1 MKEMN
6 VFKMVANGLVEWGT
20 EVLKEVS
27 KHPDENWDADAV
39 TTYMKRHAAYQA
51 KEFLGLVSAT
61 ERLSKADAIADPCIP
76 LMFPLFVT
84 WDNCNY
90 DILMGKVDASVFDK
104 EDQKMARKVEPLE
117 AVVNDINAKIK
128 NHHIQRLQSGKC
140 TIELGFILTDILTDF
155 ERISDHCSNIAACV
169 CQVYD
174 GELDTHQYL
183 ERVKNGD
190 NQEFQQEYQRLKEV
204 YRLPDSA
211 K

>member
-1 MKEMN
+1 MILHCISDLERISDHSVNLMEASREMN
-6 VFKMVANGLVEWGT
+6 EKGLSFSSDAASEL
-20 EVLKEVS
+20 EV
-27 KHPDENWDADAV
+27 
-39 TTYMKRHAAYQA
+39 YQ
-51 KEFLGLVSAT
+51 
-61 ERLSKADAIADPCIP
+61 KAIRD
-76 LMFPLFVT
+76 V
-84 WDNCNY
+84 
-90 DILMGKVDASVFDK
+90 VDLTFAVFDK
-104 EDQKMARKVEPLE
+104 EDQKMARKVEALE
-117 AVVNDINAKIK
+117 AVVIDINAKIK

>member
-1 MKEMN
+1 SDLERISDHSVNLMEASREMN
-6 VFKMVANGLVEWGT
+6 EKGLSFSSDAASEL
-20 EVLKEVS
+20 EV
-27 KHPDENWDADAV
+27 
-39 TTYMKRHAAYQA
+39 YQ
-51 KEFLGLVSAT
+51 
-61 ERLSKADAIADPCIP
+61 KAIRD
-76 LMFPLFVT
+76 V
-84 WDNCNY
+84 
-90 DILMGKVDASVFDK
+90 VDLTFAVFDK

-128 NHHIQRLQSGKC
+128 NHHIQRPQSGKC

>member
-1 MKEMN
+1 M
-6 VFKMVANGLVEWGT
+6 
-20 EVLKEVS
+20 
-27 KHPDENWDADAV
+27 
-39 TTYMKRHAAYQA
+39 YQ
-51 KEFLGLVSAT
+51 
-61 ERLSKADAIADPCIP
+61 KAIRD
-76 LMFPLFVT
+76 V
-84 WDNCNY
+84 
-90 DILMGKVDASVFDK
+90 VDLTFAVFDK

-190 NQEFQQEYQRLKEV
+190 NQEFQQEYQRMKEV

>member
-1 MKEMN
+1 MEASREMN
-6 VFKMVANGLVEWGT
+6 EKGLSFSSDAASEL
-20 EVLKEVS
+20 EV
-27 KHPDENWDADAV
+27 
-39 TTYMKRHAAYQA
+39 YQ
-51 KEFLGLVSAT
+51 
-61 ERLSKADAIADPCIP
+61 KAIRD
-76 LMFPLFVT
+76 V
-84 WDNCNY
+84 
-90 DILMGKVDASVFDK
+90 VDLTFAVFDK

-128 NHHIQRLQSGKC
+128 NHHMQSGKC